1 MVYRSHRGPFEL
13 TRPAV
18 GRCGGCGGVWRGVGG
33 VAGCGGVW
41 RGVGGGRGAVRFGF
55 EGRNTADVG
64 FDPNRP
70 YNAKPFDYALVVV
83 CLAAAIGLLGWAFFG

>member
-1 MVYRSHRGPFEL
+1 M
-13 TRPAV
+13 
-18 GRCGGCGGVWRGVGG
+18 WRG

-41 RGVGGGRGAVRFGF
+41 RGVAGCGGVWRGVAGACGGVWRGVAGCGGVWWGAVRFGF

>member
-1 MVYRSHRGPFEL
+1 MVYRSHRAPFEL

-18 GRCGGCGGVWRGVGG
+18 RCGVVWCGVVWCGVVW
-33 VAGCGGVW
+33 CGAV
-41 RGVGGGRGAVRFGF
+41 RCGAVRFGF

>member
-1 MVYRSHRGPFEL
+1 MCDRSMVYRSHRGPFEL

-18 GRCGGCGGVWRGVGG
+18 W
-33 VAGCGGVW
+33 
-41 RGVGGGRGAVRFGF
+41 RGAVRFGF

>member
-1 MVYRSHRGPFEL
+1 MVYRSHRAPFEL

-18 GRCGGCGGVWRGVGG
+18 RCGAVRCGVVRCGAVWCGAVWCGVVR
-33 VAGCGGVW
+33 C
-41 RGVGGGRGAVRFGF
+41 GAVRFGF

>member
-1 MVYRSHRGPFEL
+1 MCDRSMVYRSHRAPFEL

-18 GRCGGCGGVWRGVGG
+18 RCGGVWWGG
-33 VAGCGGVW
+33 
-41 RGVGGGRGAVRFGF
+41 VRFGF

>member
-1 MVYRSHRGPFEL
+1 MCDRSMVYRSHRAPFEL

-18 GRCGGCGGVWRGVGG
+18 RCGS
-33 VAGCGGVW
+33 
-41 RGVGGGRGAVRFGF
+41 VRWVGF

>member
-1 MVYRSHRGPFEL
+1 MCDRSMVYRSHRAPFEL

-18 GRCGGCGGVWRGVGG
+18 RCGAVRCGAVR
-33 VAGCGGVW
+33 CGS
-41 RGVGGGRGAVRFGF
+41 VRFGF

>member
-1 MVYRSHRGPFEL
+1 MCDRSMVYRSHRAPFEL

-18 GRCGGCGGVWRGVGG
+18 RCGS
-33 VAGCGGVW
+33 
-41 RGVGGGRGAVRFGF
+41 VRFGF

>member
-1 MVYRSHRGPFEL
+1 MCDRSMVYRSHRGPFEL

-18 GRCGGCGGVWRGVGG
+18 WCG

-41 RGVGGGRGAVRFGF
+41 RGVVRFGF